1 MRTFLLCCFLPTLI
15 SAHGS
20 LVEPPSRAV
29 MNSHGFPDSP
39 PDYDWSAGYCGGKFH
54 QWSPGIDGRCGIC
67 GDPWDAEVRQHE
79 APGGKFATGVIVRQY
94 QSGQVIPV
102 TTHITANH
110 VGFLEFRLCSN
121 NNVLQDPGQDCFDQQ
136 EAALTITQAGAGS
149 YINQNDTTKL
159 WIEDVGSG
167 FFSAAVRLPDLE
179 CSQCILQWTY
189 RNGRDWGTCNG
200 ACGQVETFRACA
212 DIAIIGSDHTTD
224 TTENTEITMTETGEW
239 SSDAVTEVVTT
250 DPDSGEG
257 ETDCVAV
264 GAWRGQP
271 AMDAWCDLNCHNAQ
285 PFCPPDMCS
294 CQTAGGAGGDRRT
307 GSSQCAGLGPWADS
321 TAVASWC
328 SNNCLRH
335 NSFCPASMCQCW

>member
-136 EAALTITQAGAGS
+136 EAVLTITQAGAGS

-200 ACGQVETFRACA
+200 ACGPVETFRACA
-212 DIAIIGSDHTTD
+212 DIAIIGSDHSTGSTE
-224 TTENTEITMTETGEW
+224 TTEVTTGTETT
-239 SSDAVTEVVTT
+239 TEQEDNTT
-250 DPDSGEG
+250 VETTAGTTGGTTEG
-257 ETDCVAV
+257 RCVAA
-264 GAWRGQP
+264 GAWAGQSE
-271 AMDAWCDLNCHNAQ
+271 MSEWCEVNCHHAQ
-285 PFCPPDMCS
+285 PFCPPDLCS
-294 CQTAGGAGGDRRT
+294 CEPAQPRRRRCEAV
-307 GSSQCAGLGPWADS
+307 GVWANS
-321 TAVASWC
+321 PAVSSWC
-328 SNNCLRH
+328 QDSCSVSPH
-335 NSFCPASMCQCW
+335 SACPTTICHCS